1 MHCGVESVLFFLFN
15 TPFSN
20 SLDDK
25 ESCTSKEYILFHNL
39 KLCCG
44 LVYANQD
51 LISPS
56 KNPTEYPIATV
67 VANRV

>member
-1 MHCGVESVLFFLFN
+1 MHCGVESGFFYSIHL
-15 TPFSN
+15 FSN

-25 ESCTSKEYILFHNL
+25 ESCTSKEYTLFHNL

>member
-1 MHCGVESVLFFLFN
+1 MHCGVESGFFYSIHL
-15 TPFSN
+15 FSN

-56 KNPTEYPIATV
+56 ENPTEYPIATV